1 MQVLDTV
8 GWVGDG
14 DDTDFFL
21 AIERTFDLRLRS
33 NLPWTTFGEVR
44 DHVVAHVAAY
54 SGGGTTCATQ
64 MTFYRLRRAL
74 GLGRHVGPDAPLAPL
89 VGGTLRHAFSDLE
102 ADTDLK
108 MPATRAGST
117 QERRAGKEQG
127 GTCRSRRAPAP
138 AKKKDDG

>member
-74 GLGRHVGPDAPLAPL
+74 GLGRPVGPDAA
-89 VGGTLRHAFSDLE
+89 LRSE
-102 ADTDLK
+102 
-108 MPATRAGST
+108 
-117 QERRAGKEQG
+117 ERRVVKECVS
-127 GTCRSRRAPAP
+127 TCRSRGWPSLQ
-138 AKKKDDG
+138 

>member
-74 GLGRHVGPDAPLAPL
+74 GLGRHVG
-89 VGGTLRHAFSDLE
+89 
-102 ADTDLK
+102 
-108 MPATRAGST
+108 
-117 QERRAGKEQG
+117 
-127 GTCRSRRAPAP
+127 RSEEHTSELQSLMRTSYAVFCL
-138 AKKKDDG
+138 KKKTTQF

>member
-44 DHVVAHVAAY
+44 AHVVAHVAAY
-54 SGGGTTCATQ
+54 SGGGTTCAQQ
-64 MTFYRLRRAL
+64 MTFYRIRRAH
-74 GLGRHVGPDAPLAPL
+74 GLGRPLRPAGTSGPVRGWAR
-89 VGGTLRHAFSDLE
+89 GTTLRDPT
-102 ADTDLK
+102 ADNT
-108 MPATRAGST
+108 P
-117 QERRAGKEQG
+117 
-127 GTCRSRRAPAP
+127 
-138 AKKKDDG
+138 

>member
-64 MTFYRLRRAL
+64 MTFYRLRRAP
-74 GLGRHVGPDAPLAPL
+74 GLGRQVGPAAPFAPLI
-89 VGGTLRHAFSDLE
+89 GGTLRRAFRDLE
-102 ADTDLK
+102 AD
-108 MPATRAGST
+108 
-117 QERRAGKEQG
+117 
-127 GTCRSRRAPAP
+127 PAP
-138 AKKKDDG
+138 NMTAARTQRTGSVRW

>member
-54 SGGGTTCATQ
+54 SAGGTTCATQ
-64 MTFYRLRRAL
+64 MTFYRLQRPL
-74 GLGRHVGPDAPLAPL
+74 GLGRHVWPDAPCAPML
-89 VGGTLRHAFSDLE
+89 GGTLSHAFSEL
-102 ADTDLK
+102 ADYTDLK
-108 MPATRAGST
+108 I
-117 QERRAGKEQG
+117 
-127 GTCRSRRAPAP
+127 PAP
-138 AKKKDDG
+138 RASRLWMTRYN